1 MNLLYELPQPIIFGH
16 RGASAHAPENTISAF
31 KLAIEHGADAI
42 ELDAKLTSDG
52 QVVVIHDQTVN
63 RTTNAYGEVKKLLLS
78 TIREL
83 DAGSFFSAK
92 FAGEPVPTLE
102 DVFEAV
108 GKDIF
113 INIELTN
120 YISPRD
126 PLPDKVALL
135 VQKHGLEERVMF
147 SSFLNLNLIRI
158 KKLLPQVPAAVLANS
173 GFKGSIARS
182 IIGRRVSPEVIH
194 PHFSDVSPYYMLQ
207 EKSTGRLVNVWTVN
221 DPDEMM
227 HLFALGVNGI
237 ITDDPKK
244 ACRVL
249 SEMK

>member
-31 KLAIEHGADAI
+31 ILAGEHGADGI
-42 ELDAKLTSDG
+42 ELDTKLTSDG

-63 RTTNAYGEVKKLLLS
+63 RTTNAFGEVKKLLLS

-83 DAGSFFSAK
+83 DAGSFFSTK

-108 GKDIF
+108 GKNTF

-120 YISPRD
+120 YTSPRD
-126 PLPDKVALL
+126 PLPDRVAQL

-158 KKLLPQVPAAVLANS
+158 KKLLPQVPAALLATS
-173 GFKGSIARS
+173 GLSGSIARS
-182 IIGRRVSPEVIH
+182 IIGRRISPEVIH
-194 PHFSDVSPYYMLQ
+194 PHFSDVSASYMLK
-207 EKSTGRLVNVWTVN
+207 ENSTGRLVNVWTVN
-221 DPDEMM
+221 DPGEMLR
-227 HLFALGVNGI
+227 LFTLGIAGI
-237 ITDDPKK
+237 ITDDPKT
-244 ACRVL
+244 ARQVL
-249 SEMK
+249 LEMK